1 MTIKTRILALVAAFA
16 LMAAA
21 ITGLGL
27 VTIGD
32 YDRMIDDYGKAYENA
47 YNGERLNRL
56 ITAVVMDSRGAY
68 MATDTQDAERFANG
82 IDAGLDEMMAL
93 LDTWGKELR
102 PNEIPEFEQVRGQA
116 LEFNRFRRE
125 VADLARD
132 VSPMAANEKGNND
145 DNRANRTAL
154 QAEVDAMVKTVRGNL
169 DASVH
174 AVNDYN
180 ETRAVLFMGL
190 AVSGIVLLVIVALWV
205 AIKTI
210 SRPLQ
215 NVSTTVTKISEG
227 AYDTFIPET
236 NAKDEIAVLQR
247 AVRVL
252 RDRALEAEE
261 LRTQAARQK
270 EQAEAD
276 RKAMML
282 SMANDFEQAVG
293 GIVDSVSTA
302 ATNMQATAQQL
313 SASAQETSAQSLTVS
328 AAAEQASANVGSVA
342 SAAEELGASVNEISR
357 QVERSSEMSQ
367 AAVNEAGSAM
377 NVVGELSEAAEKIEG
392 IISIISDIASQTNL
406 LALNATIESAR
417 AGEAGKGFAV
427 VAAEVKQLA
436 GQTSKA
442 TAEIGDQIKAIQA
455 TTEKTVAAISGIT
468 GAIRDIDQVAAAIAS
483 AVSQQGA
490 ATSEIVVAVTE
501 ASAGTGEV
509 TANITGV
516 AQAAEETGQGA
527 TYVLEAASGLAQQS
541 EHLKAE
547 MQNFLGT
554 IRAA

>member
-1 MTIKTRILALVAAFA
+1 MTIKSRILMLVAVFA
-16 LMAAA
+16 LMAGA

-32 YDRMIDDYGKAYENA
+32 YNRIITDYGRAYENA
-47 YNGERLNRL
+47 YHGERLNR
-56 ITAVVMDSRGAY
+56 IVTAVVMDSRGVY
-68 MATDTQDAERFANG
+68 MAEDTAAAAPFA
-82 IDAGLDEMMAL
+82 DKVDKSLEEMMQL
-93 LDTWGKELR
+93 LADWKKGLR
-102 PNEIPEFEQVRGQA
+102 PGELPELAQVEARARQ
-116 LEFNRFRRE
+116 FSTFRRE
-125 VADLARD
+125 VADIGRN
-132 VSPMAANEKGNND
+132 VSPAEANIMGNNE
-145 DNRANRTAL
+145 DNRNNRMEFQKEIDNMVDVIRVDLDRTKADVANYSA
-154 QAEVDAMVKTVRGNL
+154 
-169 DASVH
+169 
-174 AVNDYN
+174 
-180 ETRAVLFMGL
+180 TRSVLFLVMAL
-190 AVSGIVLLVIVALWV
+190 SGIVGLVVLAMWMS
-205 AIKTI
+205 IKTI

-215 NVSTTVTKISEG
+215 NVSHIVTRLSEG
-227 AYDTFIPET
+227 ALDTVVPE
-236 NAKDEIAVLQR
+236 ARGKDEISVLQR
-247 AVRVL
+247 AIRIL
-252 RDRALEAEE
+252 RDGAREAEQ
-261 LRTQAARQK
+261 LRVEAARQK

-293 GIVDSVSTA
+293 GIVESVSTA
-302 ATNMQATAQQL
+302 ATSMQATAQQL

-367 AAVNEAGSAM
+367 AAVSEAGLAM
-377 NVVGELSEAAEKIEG
+377 NVVSELSEAAEKIEG

-442 TAEIGDQIKAIQA
+442 TAEIGDQIKAIQS

-468 GAIRDIDQVAAAIAS
+468 GAIRDIDQVAAAIAM

-509 TANITGV
+509 TSNITGV

-541 EHLKAE
+541 EHLKQE
-547 MQNFLGT
+547 MRNFLGT
-554 IRAA
+554 VRAA

>member
-32 YDRMIDDYGKAYENA
+32 YNKIVDDYGHAYENA
-47 YNGERLNRL
+47 YKGERLNR
-56 ITAVVMDSRGAY
+56 IVTAVVMDSRGVY
-68 MATDTQDAERFANG
+68 MAQDTTAATAFADRMDAS
-82 IDAGLDEMMAL
+82 LDEMLTL
-93 LDTWGKELR
+93 LADWKKEVR
-102 PNEIPEFEQVRGQA
+102 PGELPELAKVEARA
-116 LEFNRFRRE
+116 LEFNTFRRE
-125 VADLARD
+125 VADLGRD
-132 VSPMAANEKGNND
+132 VSPLEASLKGNND
-145 DNRANRTAL
+145 DNRNNR
-154 QAEVDAMVKTVRGNL
+154 QAFQGEIDTMVDIIRNELETTQ
-169 DASVH
+169 ASVE
-174 AVNDYN
+174 DYSS
-180 ETRAVLFMGL
+180 TRSVLFLGL
-190 AVSGIVLLVIVALWV
+190 ALSGIVLLVVLALWI

-215 NVSTTVTKISEG
+215 NVSHIVTKLSEG
-227 AYDTFIPET
+227 ALDTVIPEGKG
-236 NAKDEIAVLQR
+236 KDEVSVLQR
-247 AVRVL
+247 AIRVL
-252 RDRALEAEE
+252 RDRAKEAEV
-261 LRTQAARQK
+261 LRADAARQK
-270 EQAEAD
+270 EQSEAE

-282 SMANDFEQAVG
+282 SMANDFEAAVG

-377 NVVGELSEAAEKIEG
+377 TVVSELSEAAEKIEG

-442 TAEIGDQIKAIQA
+442 TAEIGDQIKAIQS

-468 GAIRDIDQVAAAIAS
+468 GAIRDIDQVAAAIS
-483 AVSQQGA
+483 TAVSQQGA